1 MKFNTSGDIHRMF
14 IAEDKDTMITR
25 NNVRRICLQSG
36 IKHILTRNIIFVDA
50 DDFISKTNPYKIKE
64 HVYTIPRLRNIDG
77 CVKEWNK
84 QRKEGER
91 YIHADEIRDFLKKD
105 TTVFKYK
112 FRNRWII
119 NYDQLEPYLKR
130 ITKTEIPYWLEL
142 VKMRSARK
150 KKTRQ
155 K

>member
-1 MKFNTSGDIHRMF
+1 M
-14 IAEDKDTMITR
+14 
-25 NNVRRICLQSG
+25 
-36 IKHILTRNIIFVDA
+36 
-50 DDFISKTNPYKIKE
+50 
-64 HVYTIPRLRNIDG
+64 RNIDG